1 MTYLETIFYHNSLLA
16 WSVAGGVALVVFAGL
31 YLLKGLVVR
40 QITAISRRTETK
52 FDNIVAAA
60 LNRTKG
66 WFIVLLAVRAGMLF
80 LEFPPRVWMVL
91 ALVTIIGVLL
101 QVAIWINAGIQAWL
115 DVYTEQNLED
125 DAASVTTMQAVA
137 FLARVLVWAVVLLM
151 ALDNLGVDIT
161 ALIAGLGIGGIAI
174 ALALQNVLGDLF
186 SSLSIVIDKPFVVGD
201 FIIVG
206 DELGTVE
213 KIGLKTTRVR
223 SLSGEQL
230 VFSNSDLLSS
240 RIRNF
245 KRMGE
250 RRVVFGFGVTYQT
263 PREKLRRI
271 PQIVK
276 ELIDAEELARFDRAH
291 FKEFGDF
298 SLNFEVVFHVLRPDF
313 NTYMDIQQS
322 VNLGISEALEEMG
335 VEFAYPTQT
344 LYVARDRGA
353 EAALA
358 GGNGAAL

>member
-1 MTYLETIFYHNSLLA
+1 MTYLEAVFYHNSLLA
-16 WSVAGGVALVVFAGL
+16 WSVAGAVAVLVFFGL
-31 YLLKGLVVR
+31 LLLKRIVVR
-40 QITAISRRTETK
+40 QITAFSKKTETRL
-52 FDNIVAAA
+52 DNIVAVS
-60 LNRTKG
+60 LNRTRT
-66 WFIVLLAVRAGMLF
+66 WFIALLALRAASLF
-80 LEFPPRVWMVL
+80 LEFPPRFWTMF
-91 ALVTIIGVLL
+91 ALITVIGVLL

-115 DVYTEQNLED
+115 DYYTERNIEE

-137 FLARVLVWAVVLLM
+137 FLGRVLVWAVVVLM

-161 ALIAGLGIGGIAI
+161 ALVAGLGIGGIAI
-174 ALALQNVLGDLF
+174 ALALQNILGDLF

-206 DELGTVE
+206 EQLGTVE
-213 KIGLKTTRVR
+213 KIGLKTTRLR

-250 RRVVFGFGVTYQT
+250 RRVVFAFGVTYQT
-263 PREKLRRI
+263 PREKLERI
-271 PQIVK
+271 PPVVRA
-276 ELIDAEELARFDRAH
+276 LIEAEELARFDRAH

-313 NTYMDIQQS
+313 NTYMDIQERI
-322 VNLGISEALEEMG
+322 NLGIYRELEAMG

-344 LYVARDRGA
+344 LY
-353 EAALA
+353 LA
-358 GGNGAAL
+358 GDGRSGRQPAGNAAGAP